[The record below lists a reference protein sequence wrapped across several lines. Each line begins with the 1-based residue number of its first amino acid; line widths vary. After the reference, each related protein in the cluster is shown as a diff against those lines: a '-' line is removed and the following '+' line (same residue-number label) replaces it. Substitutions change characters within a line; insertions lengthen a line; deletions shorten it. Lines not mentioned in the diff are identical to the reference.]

1 MTTQQIYST
10 LITQSAIFAIF
21 SNIISK
27 ILKTKLKSLV
37 FFMLGREKN
46 TPLRFGCMGLLK
58 RATFQT
64 LLDSVKKALSY
75 SI

>member
-1 MTTQQIYST
+1 
-10 LITQSAIFAIF
+10 
-21 SNIISK
+21 
-27 ILKTKLKSLV
+27 
-37 FFMLGREKN
+37 MLGREKN

>member
-10 LITQSAIFAIF
+10 LITQSAISAIF

-27 ILKTKLKSLV
+27 ILQTKLKSLV
-37 FFMLGREKN
+37 FFMPKREKN
-46 TPLRFGCMGLLK
+46 VPLRFGCMGLLK

-64 LLDSVKKALSY
+64 LPDYVEKAFTY